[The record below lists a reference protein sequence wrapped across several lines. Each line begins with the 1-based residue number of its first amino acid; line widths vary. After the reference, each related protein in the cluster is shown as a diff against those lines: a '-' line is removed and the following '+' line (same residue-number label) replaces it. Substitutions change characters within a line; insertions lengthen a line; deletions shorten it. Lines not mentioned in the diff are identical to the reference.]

1 MRRRRRNP
9 DVQNWLVI
17 GLVGIGAYVVYRLW
31 SAGSSAATAGVNSVS
46 QSIANLIT
54 KLTLP
59 PPVVVST
66 AGRMVAMPDGSSLPL
81 SSFTNIV
88 SNPDGSPTLK
98 AQYGTTTYTIDSDG
112 QGNYFA
118 Y

>member
-1 MRRRRRNP
+1 VKRRRRNP
-9 DVQNWLVI
+9 DVTNWLFL
-17 GLVGIGAYVVYRLW
+17 GLLGAGAYFVYRW
-31 SAGSSAATAGVNSVS
+31 WNTPGGPPGTQTISKG
-46 QSIANLIT
+46 IADLIT

-66 AGRMVAMPDGSSLPL
+66 AGRMVAMPDGSSLAL
-81 SSFTNIV
+81 SAFTNIV
-88 SNPDGSPTLK
+88 TNPDGSPTLK